1 MICFEIFINGNKA
14 CTAGVDSEY
23 GVLTSMLTWVKRDL
37 NNFSASTRDNIP
49 SEELDLR
56 VSGQI
61 SRSQNDYENLDWIK
75 ESLSIGDEI
84 KIRIIDSPKA
94 DEPPQRQSSDPNF
107 VEKQKQKYYE
117 KLKKEYG
124 ED

>member
-14 CTAGVDSEY
+14 CTAGVDSKY
-23 GVLTSMLTWVKRDL
+23 GVLSSILTWVKRDL
-37 NNFSASTRDNIP
+37 NNFSSSTRDKIP
-49 SEELDLR
+49 SEELDLN

-75 ESLSIGDEI
+75 ERLSIGDEI
-84 KIRIIDSPKA
+84 KIRIIESSKVD
-94 DEPPQRQSSDPNF
+94 PPSKRQQSDPDF
-107 VEKQKQKYYE
+107 LKKQKRKYYE
-117 KLKKEYG
+117 NLKKEYG